1 MVSRMSFGRL
11 ACSFREVGFVA
22 ALSAMVL
29 LASSAV
35 AQSDAAT
42 VKEPHA
48 KVLWKYA
55 PTGCSFNGVKADN
68 GTVFALDRK
77 GKIHALD
84 GASGEVLWT
93 SSEDI
98 PMDYGFGITVSPNL
112 AFPAVLVGC
121 DKGFYALDR
130 TTGKK
135 LWHTEAAMGV
145 AGPACT
151 NDAVIAGSGDG
162 KVYACALTTGK
173 ILWQHDYLDDAPDD
187 PPSFDGDSA
196 RFGGRPARPRT
207 ATTDGLMVVLSI
219 FDQCRALALDA
230 KTGKRLWAH
239 NTQGWIYGT
248 PSIGPR
254 NVFVGS
260 QDKHIYAVDKQM
272 GKLMWQVKTG
282 ARVES
287 GAVSTERFAYFG
299 SCDAKLYCVDQ
310 TVGRVVWKFATEHE
324 EGRGSPIYSRPLVI
338 DDTVYLAAMAGKV
351 YAVDCKTGKLQW
363 KFEPLANSEL
373 NSDLILDGGRLF
385 VTTRKNGKLG
395 ESAVLAIST
404 K

>member
-1 MVSRMSFGRL
+1 MVL
-11 ACSFREVGFVA
+11 P
-22 ALSAMVL
+22 AMVL
-29 LASSAV
+29 LATSAV
-35 AQSDAAT
+35 AQRDAVV
-42 VKEPHA
+42 VKESQA

-55 PTGCSFNGVKADN
+55 PKGCRFKGVKADN
-68 GTVFALDRK
+68 GTVFALDRE

-84 GASGEVLWT
+84 GASGKVLWT
-93 SSEDI
+93 SSEGLS
-98 PMDYGFGITVSPNL
+98 MGSGFGLAVSPNP

-121 DKGFYALDR
+121 DTGFYALDR
-130 TTGKK
+130 KTGKK
-135 LWHTEAAMGV
+135 LWHTETAMGV

-162 KVYACALTTGK
+162 KVYACALPTGK
-173 ILWQHDYLDDAPDD
+173 ILWEHEYLEDAPDD
-187 PPSFDGDSA
+187 PPGVDGDSA
-196 RFGGRPARPRT
+196 RFGGRPARPRN

-219 FDQCRALALDA
+219 FDQCRALAIDA

-239 NTQGWIYGT
+239 NTQGWMFGT

-260 QDKHIYAVDKQM
+260 QDKHIYAVDKVM
-272 GKLMWQVKTG
+272 GKVMWQVKTG
-282 ARVES
+282 ARVEG

-299 SCDAKLYCVDQ
+299 SCDSHLYCVDQ

-324 EGRGSPIYSRPLVI
+324 KGRGAPIYSRPLVI
-338 DDTVYLAAMAGKV
+338 DDTVYLAAMPGKV
-351 YAVDCKTGKLQW
+351 YAVDCKTGKMQW
-363 KFEPLANSEL
+363 KFQPLANSEL

-385 VTTRKNGKLG
+385 VTTRKDGGLG